1 MCFASLQEN
10 DEFEKL
16 EGSPWGSEPNVEMNQ
31 MTDVKPAE
39 SAEED
44 KDTSNVLASKLT
56 DVEENMK
63 IIDSRLLNMERKI
76 SLAIPLLRK
85 ALKDEV

>member
-1 MCFASLQEN
+1 MET
-10 DEFEKL
+10 
-16 EGSPWGSEPNVEMNQ
+16 NVEMNQ
-31 MTDVKPAE
+31 MTDVEPAE

-63 IIDSRLLNMERKI
+63 IIDNRLLNMERKI
-76 SLAIPLLRK
+76 SLVIPLLRK

>member
-1 MCFASLQEN
+1 
-10 DEFEKL
+10 
-16 EGSPWGSEPNVEMNQ
+16 
-31 MTDVKPAE
+31 MTDVEPAE

-63 IIDSRLLNMERKI
+63 IIDNRLLNMERKI
-76 SLAIPLLRK
+76 SLVIPLLRK

>member
-1 MCFASLQEN
+1 
-10 DEFEKL
+10 
-16 EGSPWGSEPNVEMNQ
+16 
-31 MTDVKPAE
+31 MTDVEPAE

-44 KDTSNVLASKLT
+44 KHTSNVLASKLT

-63 IIDSRLLNMERKI
+63 IIDNRLLNMERKI
-76 SLAIPLLRK
+76 SLVIPLLRK